1 MTLLQIITIVLIG
14 LVAGLVGGTL
24 GVGGAIIVVPSLVLI
39 LGFSQHQAQGTAM
52 AFMLPPVTLLA
63 TINYWKAGFVDWKVA
78 LIMSLMFFI
87 GAYFGSMLTVHIPD
101 RILKRVFGIFM
112 LLVSLK
118 IIFSK

>member
-1 MTLLQIITIVLIG
+1 MTTLQLLIIILIG
-14 LVAGLVGGTL
+14 LAAGLVGGTL
-24 GVGGAIIVVPSLVLI
+24 GVGGAIIVVPALVLV
-39 LGFSQHQAQGTAM
+39 LGFSQHQTQGTAM

-63 TINYWKAGFVDWKVA
+63 TINYWKAGYVDWKVA

-101 RILKRVFGIFM
+101 RLLKKIFGIFM